1 MINIILKAP
10 NTIEVANLIHLES
23 RDYYLVTSVIEMKIG
38 YNLNWSGGNLRP
50 NDSFPVTNSLRD
62 FLLGII
68 LSQRGN
74 LLFFVLNN
82 VPESMPHLE

>member
-1 MINIILKAP
+1 MTP
-10 NTIEVANLIHLES
+10 V
-23 RDYYLVTSVIEMKIG
+23 VEMKIG

-74 LLFFVLNN
+74 LLFFVLKN

>member
-1 MINIILKAP
+1 M
-10 NTIEVANLIHLES
+10 
-23 RDYYLVTSVIEMKIG
+23 TSVIEMKIG
-38 YNLNWSGGNLRP
+38 YNLKWSGGNLRP

-82 VPESMPHLE
+82 VPESMPHLEQIFSLLLEIMVGSYDKYVNVL

>member
-1 MINIILKAP
+1 M
-10 NTIEVANLIHLES
+10 
-23 RDYYLVTSVIEMKIG
+23 VTSVIEMKIG

-82 VPESMPHLE
+82 VPENMPHLEQIFSLLLEIMVGSYDK